1 MTLTHVMTYAIPVI
15 ASCALKHLM
24 HCTILPLAHIHL
36 FTLGSA
42 EPKSE
47 VQAEQA
53 QVEEF
58 TNLSLDQGKL
68 WCIKSLLLVFYFLN
82 LTLCSIMIVH

>member
-1 MTLTHVMTYAIPVI
+1 MTLMHVMSYAILVI

-24 HCTILPLAHIHL
+24 HCTILPLAHMRS
-36 FTLGSA
+36 FTLGPT

-53 QVEEF
+53 QIEEF
-58 TNLSLDQGKL
+58 TNLTLDQGKPP
-68 WCIKSLLLVFYFLN
+68 CIKPILLVFYF
-82 LTLCSIMIVH
+82 